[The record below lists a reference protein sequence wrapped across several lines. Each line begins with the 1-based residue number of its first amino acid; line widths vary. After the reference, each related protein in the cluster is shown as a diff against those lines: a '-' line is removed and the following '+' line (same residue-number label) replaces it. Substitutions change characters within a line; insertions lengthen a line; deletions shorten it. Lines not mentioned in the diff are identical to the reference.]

1 MLYLISRPF
10 AFIGVRHKTL
20 TPFLRFVP
28 LFFAAIFT
36 IVFWFMPVRPSLTGD
51 GSLSRHMITVFAI
64 LPGFFI
70 AALAAVA
77 TFNRPEMDE
86 VMPDPAPELKLRTG
100 EHESYFP
107 LTSRMFMTHLFSYLT
122 SVSFFAVFLFV
133 FADLSAPSVSYVV
146 SKVADVYWRGVIF
159 EALSLAYFAVVFW
172 LASKI
177 ILTTLIGL
185 YFLAER
191 IHRPSA

>member
-10 AFIGVRHKTL
+10 AFIGIRHPTL
-20 TPFLRFVP
+20 TPFLRYAP
-28 LFFAAIFT
+28 LAVASFFT
-36 IVFWFMPVRPSLTGD
+36 VVFWMMPVRPSLTGD

-70 AALAAVA
+70 AALAAVS
-77 TFNRPEMDE
+77 TFNRSEMDE

-100 EHESYFP
+100 EYESYVP
-107 LTSRMFMTHLFSYLT
+107 LTARMFMTHLFSYLT

-133 FADLSAPSVSYVV
+133 CADLSENSV
-146 SKVADVYWRGVIF
+146 VYIINKIPKPFWKGALM
-159 EALSLAYFAVVFW
+159 EGLSLVYFTIVIW
-172 LASKI
+172 LAAKI